1 MNLKAESTKNL
12 QRTLLECEARSVIRM
27 KTLAARQNYLE
38 GVDKVRG
45 KASGDL
51 LRAEIKQQWGKK

>member
-1 MNLKAESTKNL
+1 MKQATESHVQK
-12 QRTLLECEARSVIRM
+12 LLECEARSVMKM

-51 LRAEIKQQWGKK
+51 LRSEIKSQWGKK

>member
-1 MNLKAESTKNL
+1 MNSKAESTKDL
-12 QRTLLECEARSVIRM
+12 QRKLLECEARSVIRM

-51 LRAEIKQQWGKK
+51 LRAEMTRQWGKK